1 MTISHETRSLSHCLE
16 ALSQAHK
23 VLLDENR
30 NVVERV
36 NVVWPTLN
44 FLPFIDLPSPWR
56 LEWAALSKRAAHLA
70 TAEAPGYTLTS
81 MDEAG
86 DIGSIILCLEWLL
99 RRNPVLPME
108 LQGIAQRS

>member
-1 MTISHETRSLSHCLE
+1 MTISRETRSLSRCLK
-16 ALSQAHK
+16 ALGRARE

-36 NVVWPTLN
+36 NVVWPTLSS
-44 FLPFIDLPSPWR
+44 LPLIDLPSPWR

-70 TAEAPGYTLTS
+70 TAEAPGYTFAS

-86 DIGSIILCLEWLL
+86 DIGSILLCLEWLL
-99 RRNPVLPME
+99 RRHPVLPVDS
-108 LQGIAQRS
+108 QRIAQRS